1 MFFDETNLDI
11 NIISILELRWEESHA
26 YAAARPYH
34 ALSYRING
42 SADFTHG
49 EKTMHVNAGEIAYVP
64 AGFDYRI
71 DADSEHLFV
80 IHFDISSP
88 IQISEMETMTPADIK
103 YFTRKFQSIHSVWSK
118 KQFAYQYECKSDFYR
133 ILMKLCNEQSKQK
146 ADYTNDKMNDIS
158 EYIHEHFT
166 EPTLSVALL
175 AEMAGMSDT
184 YFRKLFV
191 TSFSVTPLKYINN
204 LRISYGIELL
214 RSGYYSVDAAAEKS
228 GFANQKYF
236 STVLKKL
243 TGHSPISYRKYFL

>member
-11 NIISILELRWEESHA
+11 SIISILELSWEESHA
-26 YAAARPYH
+26 YAYARPYH
-34 ALSYRING
+34 ALSFRVSG
-42 SADFTHG
+42 GADFTHNG
-49 EKTMHVNAGEIAYVP
+49 KTMHVNAGEIAYVP

-71 DADSEHLFV
+71 DAGSEHLFV
-80 IHFDISSP
+80 IHFDIKSP
-88 IQISEMETMTPADIK
+88 IQISEMEIMAPTDVK
-103 YFTRKFQSIHSVWSK
+103 YFARKFQSIHSIWSK

-133 ILMKLCNEQSKQK
+133 ILMKLCNERSKQK
-146 ADYTNDKMNDIS
+146 ADYTNDKMSEIS

-166 EPTLSVALL
+166 EPTLSVAFL

-191 TSFSVTPLKYINN
+191 DSFGVTPLKYINN

-214 RSGYYSVDAAAEKS
+214 RSGYYSVDAAAEKC

-243 TGHSPISYRKYFL
+243 TGYSPICYRKHFL